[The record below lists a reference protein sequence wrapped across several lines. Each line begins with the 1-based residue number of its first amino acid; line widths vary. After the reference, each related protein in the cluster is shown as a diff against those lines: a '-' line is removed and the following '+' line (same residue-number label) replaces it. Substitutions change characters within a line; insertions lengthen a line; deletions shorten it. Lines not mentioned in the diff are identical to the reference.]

1 MQTYF
6 WIMKKIVF
14 ALITFSITTISFAQI
29 NTPKYK
35 YIDDDVQKLGSFPAK
50 NVAEIAD
57 AITAKLSSNEDK
69 ARAIF
74 YWIANNI
81 AIDPKAV
88 SKQDEKNKLPEKVI
102 ELRKAT
108 PLGFSL
114 LVQEM
119 CSYAKIRCLS
129 VDGYVKNHAAEIN
142 EKADEKNYSWNVMQ
156 LGQTPEAWYYVDACR
171 ASGFLDRKQIV
182 FTKQFTSQY
191 FFADKKLFNQ
201 IYFPD
206 NLAWMLGGGNKSLK
220 DFYALPII
228 GNEAIGLE
236 FRKIAPL
243 TGLIITVT
251 NKPVDFSFSI
261 NNDNTIK
268 KISILIGEE
277 KKKQKEEPMNFENNN
292 GDIQFSYTFKK
303 EDIFPIQIVADG
315 KIVLQYIV
323 EVKEAKEG
331 KSSKGK

>member
-1 MQTYF
+1 
-6 WIMKKIVF
+6 MKKSLLLFVASI
-14 ALITFSITTISFAQI
+14 AILFSHAQI
-29 NTPKYK
+29 ATSKYQ
-35 YIDDDVQKLGSFPAK
+35 YIDDEVKKLGSFPTK

-57 AITAKLSSNEDK
+57 AITAKYSSNEEK

-88 SKQDEKNKLPEKVI
+88 KQQDEKNKLPEKVI

-129 VDGYVKNHAAEIN
+129 VDGYVKNHAEEIN
-142 EKADEKNYSWNVMQ
+142 EKAEEKNYSWNVVQ
-156 LGQTPEAWYYVDACR
+156 LGQTSEAWYYIDASR
-171 ASGFLDRKQIV
+171 ASGFLDPKLSI

-191 FFADKKLFNQ
+191 FFTDKKLFNL

-206 NLAWMLGGGNKSLK
+206 NLAWMLGGGNKSMK
-220 DFYALPII
+220 DFYALPVI
-228 GNEAIGLE
+228 GNEAVGLE
-236 FRKIAPL
+236 MRKLAPL
-243 TGLIITVT
+243 TGIIKTT
-251 NKPVDFSFSI
+251 ITKPVNFSFTI

-268 KISILIGEE
+268 KISILIGNE
-277 KKKQKEEPMNFENNN
+277 KKRQKEEPMNFDNTS
-292 GDIQFSYTFKK
+292 GDISFTYTFKK
-303 EDIFPIQIVADG
+303 EDTFPIQIVVDG
-315 KIVLQYIV
+315 KVMFQYIV
-323 EVKEAKEG
+323 EVTEK
-331 KSSKGK
+331 

>member
-1 MQTYF
+1 
-6 WIMKKIVF
+6 MKKSLLTSIVC
-14 ALITFSITTISFAQI
+14 AVAIISFAQI
-29 NTPKYK
+29 STPKYK
-35 YIDDDVQKLGSFPAK
+35 YIDDDVQKLGTFPTK

-57 AITAKLSSNEDK
+57 AITAKFSSNEDK

-88 SKQDEKNKLPEKVI
+88 NRQEEKNKVPEKVI
-102 ELRKAT
+102 ETRKAT

-129 VDGYVKNHAAEIN
+129 VDGFVKNRTSEIN
-142 EKADEKNYSWNVMQ
+142 EKLDEKNYSWNVVQ
-156 LGQTPEAWYYVDACR
+156 LGQSPETWYYIDACR
-171 ASGFLDRKQIV
+171 ASGFLDSKQKV

-191 FFADKKLFNQ
+191 FFADKKLFNL

-206 NLAWMLGGGNKSLK
+206 NMAWMLGGGNKSMK

-236 FRKIAPL
+236 FRKLSPL
-243 TGLIITVT
+243 TGVIKTVT
-251 NKPVDFSFSI
+251 NKAVDFSFSI

-268 KISILIGEE
+268 KISILIGDE
-277 KKKQKEEPMNFENNN
+277 KKKQKEEPMNFDDNN
-292 GDIQFSYTFKK
+292 GDIKFSYTFKK
-303 EDIFPIQIVADG
+303 EDTFPIQIVADG

-323 EVKEAKEG
+323 EVKEAKEV
-331 KSSKGK
+331 KGK

>member
-1 MQTYF
+1 
-6 WIMKKIVF
+6 MKKILYF
-14 ALITFSITTISFAQI
+14 IISCLISITTFAQI
-29 NTPKYK
+29 STPKYK
-35 YIDDDVQKLGSFPAK
+35 YIDNDVQKLGNFSNK

-57 AITAKLSSNEDK
+57 AITNKYTNNEDK

-88 SKQDEKNKLPEKVI
+88 NKQEEKNKVPEKVI

-114 LVQEM
+114 LLQEM
-119 CSYAKIRCLS
+119 CSYSKIRCLS
-129 VDGYVKNHAAEIN
+129 VDGFVKNRTAEIN
-142 EKADEKNYSWNVMQ
+142 EKTEEKNYSWNVVQ
-156 LGQTPEAWYYVDACR
+156 LGQSPETWYYIDACR
-171 ASGFLDRKQIV
+171 ASGFLDPKQKV

-191 FFADKKLFNQ
+191 FFADKKLFNL

-206 NLAWMLGGGNKSLK
+206 NLAWMLGGGNKSIK

-236 FRKIAPL
+236 FRKLSPL
-243 TGLIITVT
+243 TGLIKTVS
-251 NKPVDFSFSI
+251 NKAVDFSFSI

-268 KISILIGEE
+268 KISILIGDE
-277 KKKQKEEPMNFENNN
+277 KKKQKEEPMNFDDNDGN
-292 GDIQFSYTFKK
+292 IKFSYTFKK
-303 EDIFPIQIVADG
+303 EDTFPIQIVVDG
-315 KIVLQYIV
+315 KIVLQYII
-323 EVKEAKEG
+323 EVKEGKEV
-331 KSSKGK
+331 KGK

>member
-1 MQTYF
+1 
-6 WIMKKIVF
+6 MKKFFLSLVVCST
-14 ALITFSITTISFAQI
+14 TFISIAQI
-29 NTPKYK
+29 SVSKYK
-35 YIDDDVQKLGSFPAK
+35 YVDDAVQKLGIFPTK
-50 NVAEIAD
+50 NVAEIAE
-57 AITAKLSSNEDK
+57 AITSKFSSNEDK

-88 SKQDEKNKLPEKVI
+88 SRQDEKNKLPEKVI
-102 ELRKAT
+102 EIRKAT

-114 LVQEM
+114 LVREM

-129 VDGYVKNHAAEIN
+129 VDGFVKNHTAEIN
-142 EKADEKNYSWNVMQ
+142 EKADEKNYSWNVVQ
-156 LGQTPEAWYYVDACR
+156 LGQSPETWYYIDACR
-171 ASGFLDRKQIV
+171 ASGFLDPKQTV

-191 FFADKKLFNQ
+191 FFAEKKLFNQ

-206 NLAWMLGGGNKSLK
+206 NLAWMLGGGNKSIK

-236 FRKIAPL
+236 FRKLAPL
-243 TGLIITVT
+243 TGVIKTVT

-277 KKKQKEEPMNFENNN
+277 KKKQKEEPMNFDNNN
-292 GDIQFSYTFKK
+292 GDIKFSYTFKK
-303 EDIFPIQIVADG
+303 EDTFPIQIVADG

-323 EVKEAKEG
+323 EVKEAKET
-331 KSSKGK
+331 KGK

>member
-1 MQTYF
+1 
-6 WIMKKIVF
+6 MKKSF
-14 ALITFSITTISFAQI
+14 FTLFTFLIATISFAQ
-29 NTPKYK
+29 TSTSKYQ
-35 YIDDDVQKLGSFPAK
+35 YIDDEVKKMGIFTAK
-50 NVAEIAD
+50 NVAEIAG
-57 AITAKLSSNEDK
+57 AITVKFSSNEDK

-81 AIDPKAV
+81 AIDAKAV
-88 SKQDEKNKLPEKVI
+88 SKQDERNKLPEKVI

-129 VDGYVKNHAAEIN
+129 VDGFVKNRTEEIN
-142 EKADEKNYSWNVMQ
+142 EKADEKNYSWNVVQ
-156 LGQTPEAWYYVDACR
+156 LGQTSEAWYYIDACR
-171 ASGFLDRKQIV
+171 ASGFLDPKQTI

-191 FFADKKLFNQ
+191 FFADKKLFNL

-206 NLAWMLGGGNKSLK
+206 NLAWMLGGGNKSMK

-228 GNEAIGLE
+228 GNEAVGLE
-236 FRKIAPL
+236 FRKLSPL
-243 TGLIITVT
+243 TGVIKTTII
-251 NKPVDFSFSI
+251 KPVNFSFSI

-268 KISILIGEE
+268 KISILIGDV
-277 KKKQKEEPMNFENNN
+277 KKKQKEEPMNFDNSN
-292 GDIQFSYTFKK
+292 GNISFAYTFKK
-303 EDIFPIQIVADG
+303 EDTFPIQIVADG

-323 EVKEAKEG
+323 EVTEK
-331 KSSKGK
+331 